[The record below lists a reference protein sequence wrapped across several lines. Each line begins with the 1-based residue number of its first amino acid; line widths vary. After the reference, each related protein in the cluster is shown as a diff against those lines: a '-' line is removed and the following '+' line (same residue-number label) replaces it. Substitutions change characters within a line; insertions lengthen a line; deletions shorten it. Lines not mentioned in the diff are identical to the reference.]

1 METAA
6 PTAAATD
13 QPGRRPRFPRRS
25 RDILFGLAVILIAAV
40 AGAGVYT
47 YQTNQGMTADQ
58 TLYQSQLKKL
68 DRELQQARAEG
79 YTKQDL
85 APITQGE
92 EQVTENRVPVQPWSR
107 DGYYQAQAVKV
118 AQLQGALQGLLP
130 EVYANARDTVSQD
143 IAQAQTLLSQN
154 SAQGGD
160 VSRLQQQIGQVQ
172 QQETQAS
179 NISEVMAATAS
190 AQSVI
195 RQATAQAATLKQESE
210 QIQAAANQLLAQT
223 PSLQTLQNDGQTA
236 LADADND
243 ASIAA
248 YQNFGNRFKD
258 FNTLMASYDRLQFF
272 SGQLA
277 SANLNQ
283 VAVAAAAEQMYA
295 NQIHSIFMADMPAQF
310 ILVSFQEQ
318 HIWAYQNGQLV
329 QDTPVTTG
337 IRGVSSEGTDFGPMQ
352 ILHKNH
358 PWTMHSP
365 WPKGNP
371 LWYPDTVVQYASFF
385 TDSGEAIH
393 DASWEPDAALGPGSQ
408 FEAAYESHGCIHVP
422 LGVASWFYNW
432 VNVGT
437 QMVVYPGDG
446 TSVQNQLSQITTDA
460 QGNPLNPA

>member
-1 METAA
+1 MESTA

-13 QPGRRPRFPRRS
+13 RPGRPRFPRHL
-25 RDILFGLAVILIAAV
+25 RDILFGVAVILIAAL

-47 YQTNQGMTADQ
+47 YQSSQGMTADQ
-58 TLYQSQLKKL
+58 ALYRSQLKKL
-68 DRELQQARAEG
+68 NHELQQARAEG

-85 APITQGE
+85 VPITQGE
-92 EQVTENRVPVQPWSR
+92 QQITDNRLPVEPWSR

-130 EVYANARDTVSQD
+130 EVYSNARNTVTQD
-143 IAQAQTLLSQN
+143 VAQAQTLLSQN

-160 VSRLQQQIGQVQ
+160 VAQLQQEIGQVQ

-179 NISEVMAATAS
+179 SISEVMAVTAS

-210 QIQAAANQLLAQT
+210 QIQAAANQLLAQS
-223 PSLQTLQNDGQTA
+223 PSLQTLQTDGQTA
-236 LADADND
+236 LANGNND
-243 ASIAA
+243 ASVAA

-272 SGQLA
+272 SGQLG

-283 VAVAAAAEQMYA
+283 VAVAAAAEQMYSG
-295 NQIHSIFMADMPAQF
+295 QIHNILMADMPSQF
-310 ILVSFQEQ
+310 ILVSFQGQ
-318 HIWAYQNGQLV
+318 HIWAYQNGQVV

-337 IRGVSSEGTDFGPMQ
+337 IRGVSNEGTDFGPMQ

-408 FEAAYESHGCIHVP
+408 FNPAFESHGCIHVP
-422 LGVASWFYNW
+422 LGIAAWFYNW

-446 TSVQNQLSQITTDA
+446 TSVQNQLSAITTDT